1 MINRYISILKKHEHP
16 VRFVLARLLVLSGLC
31 RFFTIP
37 QNGYR
42 IRFHPANLPTN
53 LWINPCNRED
63 ALSFFNAYLK
73 SGDRVIDVGANIGD
87 TVLTSSVR
95 VGPTGH
101 VTGIEAHPRTFSF
114 LAENI
119 ALNEAT
125 NVTLIHSAAGDQ
137 KGTVNFSDSRY
148 DDMNQVNHGDLEVPV
163 RPLDDLIE
171 SPDSIALLKIDVEGY
186 ELPVFRG
193 ARRIL
198 SQAECIYFEAGE
210 TMCRDFGYEVDDLLQ
225 AATDNGFELYVHELG
240 TVLTTIK
247 SGQSFIPYRNIV
259 GCRDSRVLFQRTG
272 WSLTDLPKSLNK
284 F

>member
-1 MINRYISILKKHEHP
+1 M
-16 VRFVLARLLVLSGLC
+16 RFVLARLLVMSGLC

-42 IRFHPANLPTN
+42 IRFHPANLSTN
-53 LWINPCNRED
+53 LWINPGNREE

-73 SGDRVIDVGANIGD
+73 AGDRVIDVGANIGD
-87 TVLTSSVR
+87 TVLTSALR
-95 VGPTGH
+95 VGSSGH

-125 NVTLIHSAAGDQ
+125 NVSLIHSAAGDQ
-137 KGTVNFSDSRY
+137 NGAVNFSDSRY
-148 DDMNQVNHGDLEVPV
+148 DDMNQVNHGDIEVPV
-163 RPLDDLIE
+163 RTLDELITTT
-171 SPDSIALLKIDVEGY
+171 DSIALLKIDVEGY

-198 SQAECIYFEAGE
+198 SQAQCIYFEVGE

-225 AATDNGFELYVHELG
+225 DATENGFELFVHEG
-240 TVLTTIK
+240 GDTLTTILA
-247 SGQSFIPYRNIV
+247 GQSFIPYRNIV
-259 GCRDSRVLFQRTG
+259 GCRDSRELFRRTG
-272 WSLTDLPKSLNK
+272 WSLTELPQSIDE

>member
-1 MINRYISILKKHEHP
+1 MIKRYISILKNHEHR

-31 RFFTIP
+31 RFITIP

-42 IRFHPANLPTN
+42 IRFHPANLSTN
-53 LWINPCNRED
+53 LWINPSYREE

-73 SGDRVIDVGANIGD
+73 AGDRVIDVGANIGD
-87 TVLTSSVR
+87 TVLTSSLR
-95 VGPTGH
+95 VGRTGH

-125 NVTLIHSAAGDQ
+125 NVALIHSAAGDQ

-148 DDMNQVNHGDLEVPV
+148 DDMNQVNHGNLEVPV
-163 RPLDDLIE
+163 SPLDALIE
-171 SPDSIALLKIDVEGY
+171 STDSIALLKIDVEGY

-198 SQAECIYFEAGE
+198 SQAECVYFEVGE
-210 TMCRDFGYEVDDLLQ
+210 TMCRDFGYTPRALLDVVT
-225 AATDNGFELYVHELG
+225 AVGFSLFIHGSEKRFQ
-240 TVLTTIK
+240 TLTPDQK
-247 SGQSFIPYRNIV
+247 FDPYLNIV
-259 GCRDSRVLFQRTG
+259 AVKSPEQLEARTG
-272 WSLTDLPKSLNK
+272 WSLVCG
-284 F
+284 